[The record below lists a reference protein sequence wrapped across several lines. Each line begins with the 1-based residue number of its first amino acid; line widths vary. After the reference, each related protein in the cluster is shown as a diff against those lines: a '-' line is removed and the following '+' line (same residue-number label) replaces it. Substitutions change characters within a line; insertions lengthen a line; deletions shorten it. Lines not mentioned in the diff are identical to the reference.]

1 MTDYITGGTIKWK
14 SYLGKCLTVSSQG
27 KNLPY
32 DLIIT
37 LLGIYARDMKTEVY
51 TNTPLEMLTAA
62 LSATVPNWKR
72 SRCHSTRKQLTKT
85 MVHSAH
91 TTFISAAVV

>member
-14 SYLGKCLTVSSQG
+14 SYLGKCLTVSSKG